1 MTQTTQTSQPT
12 QTELSQEQ
20 IDGFGDMV
28 QFTKTLGVVIESA
41 SQTEIIGRLPITRAL
56 TNHTPNVHGGAIMS
70 LGDALGAIGAFL
82 NMPEGAAGTTTIES
96 KTNFIK
102 PAMDG
107 DTLIGVST
115 PLSRGRRLSVWQTE
129 INRGD
134 GERVAMVTQTQI
146 YL

>member
-1 MTQTTQTSQPT
+1 MTQTTQTSHPN
-12 QTELSQEQ
+12 EIRLSKEE
-20 IDGFGDMV
+20 IDSFGDMV
-28 QFTKTLGVVIESA
+28 HFTKTLGVIIESA
-41 SQTEIIGRLPITRAL
+41 SQTEIIGRLPINRAL

-70 LGDALGAIGAFL
+70 LGDALGAIGAYL

-107 DTLIGVST
+107 DTLTGIST

-129 INRGD
+129 ITRGD